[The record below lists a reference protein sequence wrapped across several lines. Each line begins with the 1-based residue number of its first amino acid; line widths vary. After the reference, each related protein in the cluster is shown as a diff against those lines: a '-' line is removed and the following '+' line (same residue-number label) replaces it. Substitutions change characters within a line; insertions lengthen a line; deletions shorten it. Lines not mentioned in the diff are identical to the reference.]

1 MSLLK
6 YITELLEKQDCVIV
20 PGFGAFV
27 TEVISSQIH
36 PITNRISPP
45 RKLVRFNAQVQMN
58 DGLLASYISYKE
70 GIPFNESIKKINRLV
85 EEIQSKLLVNK
96 RFDGFEFGHFISN
109 KEQKIEFILNNHFV
123 PNEFFGLPDL
133 LFTPIERNTM
143 EQPPIRKSQSDPI
156 EKKKVVTKE
165 QNNFVTLKVMMFLLP
180 LTLLLAVGGYVI
192 SKQNKVD
199 LASFDFQLIF
209 PSKKVDSLKT
219 KVLFDSAST
228 VEAVPVENSKP
239 QTKVTVEKEIQSEP
253 ATMDVVETT
262 KPVVEKP
269 KVQATVAPKKEAT
282 SNTKSTEKAVTIKNE
297 STSNYVIVVG
307 AFKVEENAKAL
318 AKKLN
323 KDGLD
328 AVLLPVNDKGFS
340 MVVIDGFNT
349 LDEAASKKSELTE
362 SLGSG
367 IWVKK
372 N

>member
-1 MSLLK
+1 MNILK

-36 PITNRISPP
+36 PITHRISPP

-70 GIPFNESIKKINRLV
+70 GIPFNESLKKINRLV
-85 EEIQSKLLVNK
+85 EEIQNTLQTNK

-133 LFTPIERNTM
+133 LFTPIERNAM
-143 EQPPIRKSQSDPI
+143 EQSPIRKSQADPI
-156 EKKKVVTKE
+156 EKNKVVVKPK
-165 QNNFVTLKVMMFLLP
+165 NNFVTLKVIMFLLP
-180 LTLLLAVGGYVI
+180 LTLMLTVGGYVI

-199 LASFDFQLIF
+199 LASFDLQLIF
-209 PSKKVDSLKT
+209 PTKKVDSAKT

-228 VEAVPVENSKP
+228 VDVTSNENSKP
-239 QTKVTVEKEIQSEP
+239 QTKVTVQKEIQSEP
-253 ATMDVVETT
+253 ASMDVEVPQ
-262 KPVVEKP
+262 KSVIEKP
-269 KVQATVAPKKEAT
+269 KVQESAVIKKET
-282 SNTKSTEKAVTIKNE
+282 ITNTKSTNNSVSIKNE
-297 STSNYVIVVG
+297 TTSNYVIVVG
-307 AFKVEENAKAL
+307 AFKVEENAKTL
-318 AKKLN
+318 AKKL
-323 KDGLD
+323 KKEGLD

-340 MVVIDGFNT
+340 MVVIDGFNN
-349 LDEAASKKSELTE
+349 LEEAASKKNELTE